1 MIRLVTA
8 TPGSGK
14 TCMVIECLLK
24 EVDKGFY
31 KSIYSNI
38 AGLRIMGIKPLLSDR
53 SDVPDEDKPCHYIED
68 EAHYN
73 R

>member
-14 TCMVIECLLK
+14 TCMVIEWLLK

-38 AGLRIMGIKPLLSDR
+38 AGLRIMGIKPLLSDWR
-53 SDVPDEDKPCHYIED
+53 DVPDE
-68 EAHYN
+68 
-73 R
+73 